1 MSVLNNVTREVVM
14 KGEKLTNIL
23 LQVQRIFI
31 PVEESDVVMFTDT
44 MLMQQ
49 LLIRGDSKLWFH

>member
-31 PVEESDVVMFTDT
+31 TVEESDVVMFTDT